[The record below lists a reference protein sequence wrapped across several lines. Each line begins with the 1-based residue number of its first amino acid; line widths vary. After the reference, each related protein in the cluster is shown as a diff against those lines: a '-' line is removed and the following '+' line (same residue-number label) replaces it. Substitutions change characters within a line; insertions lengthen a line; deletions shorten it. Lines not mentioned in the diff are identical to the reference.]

1 MRSIFKNGPI
11 EIKGKNDR
19 NLIVRKDGFR
29 LNTGKK
35 EINVLFDDIRYTNV
49 TRYCNSNSSYI
60 VMMVAKDGNN
70 IEFDTDIHE
79 IDGIHNILETK
90 TILTAFAASRLGK
103 DFPNNLNS
111 LDIELSHSLK
121 EKLISISNGVIKGA
135 KNSIRID
142 DIHTVKCVSNGALT
156 RFAIYTGP
164 KKKFFNTPD
173 FAVVCNELTAP
184 LLEAIV
190 TRNTGKGID
199 FSRGN
204 GFDQKTSEFAIIRYM
219 DSDFFINEDGTF
231 SEKWQEDA
239 YYRIAQYGYDIKNLL
254 SQFE

>member
-70 IEFDTDIHE
+70 IEFDTDLPH
-79 IDGIHNILETK
+79 IDGVHNILETK

-103 DFPNNLNS
+103 DFPNNLRT
-111 LDIELSHSLK
+111 LDIELGHSLK

>member
-142 DIHTVKCVSNGALT
+142 DIYTVKCVSNGALT